1 MASSPTGTFIPVG
14 LSQTLWHRAMILW
27 CIQIHFYII
36 YVLFNAE
43 LLLWVFCK
51 RNKLNGMM
59 LVCLCICLLAWRAHY
74 SAHFWFPLYDPR
86 HYTLFFLS
94 SCPSLNSFTSHM
106 YTRICPAGS
115 SHSLRPS
122 PHCSLSSRWSHHRVE
137 MLSNLKRG
145 RGLSRLSRFSLCV
158 FPADLKTQTW
168 M

>member
-1 MASSPTGTFIPVG
+1 
-14 LSQTLWHRAMILW
+14 MILW

-145 RGLSRLSRFSLCV
+145 RGLSRLSRFSLCCV
-158 FPADLKTQTW
+158 SSRFKDSDLNVGRRYLIFFLNCRMNTW
-168 M
+168 TLLL